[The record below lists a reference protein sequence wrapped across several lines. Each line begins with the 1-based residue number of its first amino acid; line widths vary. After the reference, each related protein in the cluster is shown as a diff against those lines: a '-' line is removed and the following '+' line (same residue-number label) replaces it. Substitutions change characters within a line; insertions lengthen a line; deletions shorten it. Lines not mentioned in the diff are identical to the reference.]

1 MNIFFDN
8 LFGKKSKT
16 KGEVEI
22 VTSSENKDIDTQSG
36 KAEKWSVAYIEDLTS
51 PIVAGSNYLTLFST
65 IPEVFFP
72 IDYIASR
79 IAGANFQLKKTKDD
93 SVVWANRRMN
103 GILSRP
109 NCLMRWKE
117 LIYQHHIYKLCTG
130 NSFIRAAMP
139 DVFSTAE
146 KWRYCDNYWVLPS
159 DKTIVEPVYGICHCL
174 ALPKQKILFV
184 AIVWS
189 MVGMVVWKFLHTKYG
204 MIETE
209 MQSSIQGLCS

>member
-1 MNIFFDN
+1 
-8 LFGKKSKT
+8 
-16 KGEVEI
+16 
-22 VTSSENKDIDTQSG
+22 
-36 KAEKWSVAYIEDLTS
+36 
-51 PIVAGSNYLTLFST
+51 
-65 IPEVFFP
+65 
-72 IDYIASR
+72 
-79 IAGANFQLKKTKDD
+79 
-93 SVVWANRRMN
+93 MN

-159 DKTIVEPVYGICHCL
+159 DKTIVEPVYGNMHCL

-209 MQSSIQGLCS
+209 VQSSIQGLCS

>member
-159 DKTIVEPVYGICHCL
+159 DKTIVEPVTGIYHCL

-209 MQSSIQGLCS
+209 VQSSIQGLCS

>member
-1 MNIFFDN
+1 
-8 LFGKKSKT
+8 
-16 KGEVEI
+16 
-22 VTSSENKDIDTQSG
+22 
-36 KAEKWSVAYIEDLTS
+36 
-51 PIVAGSNYLTLFST
+51 
-65 IPEVFFP
+65 
-72 IDYIASR
+72 
-79 IAGANFQLKKTKDD
+79 
-93 SVVWANRRMN
+93 MN

-159 DKTIVEPVYGICHCL
+159 DKTIVELFTGICHCL

-209 MQSSIQGLCS
+209 VQVLFRGYVLEVQKSSCFPK